1 MNMPGN
7 PNQMNMGL
15 NTSQFDPLS
24 TRMPGPLINQQQQ
37 PQQSQQLQ
45 PHLQHQQQAP
55 NSNLMAGKGPRG
67 MSPQV
72 HQGVMGSSQSQI
84 QQSLPASSNLASM
97 ASRSSTDTLV
107 SSVQSS
113 VATTSSI
120 QTSIG
125 MVSLLLYE
133 ILNLSV

>member
-15 NTSQFDPLS
+15 NTNQFDQLN
-24 TRMPGPLINQQQQ
+24 TRMPGHVMNQQQSQ
-37 PQQSQQLQ
+37 QQLQ
-45 PHLQHQQQAP
+45 PHLQQQHQATNP
-55 NSNLMAGKGPRG
+55 NLMANKGPRG
-67 MSPQV
+67 MSSPQV
-72 HQGVMGSSQSQI
+72 HQQGVLGSSQSQI

-97 ASRSSTDTLV
+97 ANRSSTDTLV

-113 VATTSSI
+113 MATSSSI

-125 MVSLLLYE
+125 MVSF
-133 ILNLSV
+133 LSLV